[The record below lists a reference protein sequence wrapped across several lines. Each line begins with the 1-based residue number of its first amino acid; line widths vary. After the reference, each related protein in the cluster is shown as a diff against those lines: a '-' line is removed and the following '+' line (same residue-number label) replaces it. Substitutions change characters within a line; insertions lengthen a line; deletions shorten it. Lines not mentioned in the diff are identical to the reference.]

1 VQGVS
6 VDPLSSSRLTEYE
19 LQLLREAYEERA
31 AIKEFLGNLSHDRAE
46 AEAWE
51 EVYGR
56 KP

>member
-1 VQGVS
+1 MT
-6 VDPLSSSRLTEYE
+6 DLRTEEE
-19 LQLLREAYEERA
+19 LAEKRERYAERA
-31 AIKEFLGNLSHDRAE
+31 AIKEFLGNMPRDQAE